1 MQENVVVVG
10 LGEVGLAL
18 AVALAR
24 RDCRVTGYD
33 IDQKMV
39 AELRHNRTRHLAPDL
54 DAALKEAV
62 RIGALL
68 FKTALHSAPENRA
81 YVIAVPTPARGS
93 SFDDRP
99 LLAAVKAVQ
108 SVARPGDLIVVKSTV
123 PIGTTRSIGRE
134 LRVGGIDLDIAYC
147 PDRSVGGNA
156 FAEQFA
162 IPHLIGGLDA
172 RSSQR
177 AAQLL
182 GRLGTVINVANPEAA
197 EAAKLFANA
206 QRNVVFGLA
215 NEFALICENLGL
227 DMYEIARV
235 AAIDYPRGHLHRPGP
250 VGGPCL
256 AKDVL
261 LLASSV
267 APANAPL
274 LSLAARAVNERVI
287 AQAAQTIARHLEN
300 AGQAS
305 RTVAVLGIAFK
316 GIPVTDDVRGSM
328 ALELMAMLKQK
339 LPGLAFR
346 GWDAA
351 VAPDTLASLGFL
363 PCDDILAAAADA
375 SVVVIANDHAEFRR
389 LVIADMAAVMRKPA
403 LIYDLCGTAPRP
415 AELPA
420 GVSVR
425 TFGVGAAGT

>member
-1 MQENVVVVG
+1 MPENVVVVG

-24 RDCRVTGYD
+24 RDCRVIGYD

-39 AELRHNRTRHLAPDL
+39 AALRQNRARHLAPDF
-54 DAALKEAV
+54 DTALKEAV
-62 RIGALL
+62 RTGALL
-68 FKTALHSAPENRA
+68 FETALHSAPENRA

-108 SVARPGDLIVVKSTV
+108 SVARPGDLVVVKSTV

-134 LRVGGIDLDIAYC
+134 LRAGGIDLDIAYC

-177 AAQLL
+177 TAQLL
-182 GRLGTVINVANPEAA
+182 GRLGTVISVGNPEAA

-227 DMYEIARV
+227 DMYEIARA

-267 APANAPL
+267 APADAPL

-300 AGQAS
+300 ADKAS
-305 RTVAVLGIAFK
+305 RSVAILGVAFK

-351 VAPDTLASLGFL
+351 VASDTLASLGFL
-363 PCDDILAAAADA
+363 PCDDMLAAAADVD
-375 SVVVIANDHAEFRR
+375 VVVIANDHAGFKR
-389 LVIADMAAVMRKPA
+389 LVIADIAAVMRKPA

-425 TFGVGAAGT
+425 TFGIGAAGA